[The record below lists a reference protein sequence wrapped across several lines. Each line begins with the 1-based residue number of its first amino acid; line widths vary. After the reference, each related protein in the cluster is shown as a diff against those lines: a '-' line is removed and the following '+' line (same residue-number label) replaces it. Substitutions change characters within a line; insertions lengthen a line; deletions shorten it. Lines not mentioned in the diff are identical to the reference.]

1 MAWAVHNPLKGWT
14 LYDLEEK
21 EVQLLINTFSP
32 NEMRLCRICAR
43 GDTKWK
49 NLDVSV
55 HANFFSNYGKEQGN
69 FPSPDQTEKTSSMD
83 TDYFIVRPKKVIYP
97 RLHQRIDIALPVSI
111 ENHTQSFKTETIDIS
126 EGGLHLKEI
135 IPDWVS
141 GYFIVKIYSG
151 NQVVQLMCSLV
162 EDQKIKQRVQVVSE
176 DSDANFMQYK
186 NLLTT
191 LSGQA
196 N

>member
-1 MAWAVHNPLKGWT
+1 MSWAVHNPLKGWT
-14 LYDLEEK
+14 LYDLSEK
-21 EVQLLINTFSP
+21 EVQLLLNSFTP
-32 NEMRLCRICAR
+32 NEVRLCRVCSNQEK
-43 GDTKWK
+43 KWMG
-49 NLDVSV
+49 LDASV
-55 HANFFSNYGKEQGN
+55 HAALFSDYGKDPAG
-69 FPSPDQTEKTSSMD
+69 FPPPDQTEKTASMG

-151 NQVVQLMCSLV
+151 GQTIQLMCSLV
-162 EDQKIKQRVQVVSE
+162 EDQKVKQRVQVVSE
-176 DSDANFMQYK
+176 DSDGNFIHYK
-186 NLLTT
+186 NLLNT
-191 LSGQA
+191 LADQS
-196 N
+196 